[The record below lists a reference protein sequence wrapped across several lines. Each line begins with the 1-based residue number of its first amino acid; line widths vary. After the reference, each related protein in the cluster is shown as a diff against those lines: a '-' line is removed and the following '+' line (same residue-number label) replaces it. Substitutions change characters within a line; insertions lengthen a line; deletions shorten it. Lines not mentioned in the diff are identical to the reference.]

1 MIWLLTRLI
10 VWPVKAVIG
19 TAAFGA
25 KTSARTAAGSAK
37 LGYRTGKLFGYRNL
51 VTLGL
56 GVAAGLALAPR
67 TGRETRELVRQRL
80 VDLGLVGG
88 GGWSA
93 EGPTVYAPVE
103 TPSAEPDV
111 TAADNGHG
119 ANSADEHGAN
129 RADEHGANRADE
141 YGLGEG
147 GIADAGVDGP
157 GPVAASEPGLPEDR
171 GTND

>member
-56 GVAAGLALAPR
+56 GVAVGLALAPR
-67 TGRETRELVRQRL
+67 PGRETRELLRQRL

-93 EGPTVYAPVE
+93 GTTPLYAPVE

-111 TAADNGHG
+111 AAVGNGNGVG
-119 ANSADEHGAN
+119 A
-129 RADEHGANRADE
+129 
-141 YGLGEG
+141 G

-157 GPVAASEPGLPEDR
+157 GPVPASEAGLPEDR